1 MHTPYQEPMIAP
13 NPMDIPTMPELMVE
27 SSSSC
32 SSNGSA
38 ASSTLITPPETVALV
53 TSKYNKNSVV
63 ACKGVDGSTP
73 ANHSATYIAV
83 SERAIHKTSN
93 TSASRPHTLR
103 RRNAVLDVRTAT
115 ALRPLG
121 PNFIALPIQRRLP
134 RNRGCLDLQQLGAAQ
149 PLCEDKDDIRWTQ
162 VSSVSAEPS
171 WTVDFDDLPPAPPLR
186 RTFQYNGLAEKA
198 AVNILGSN
206 PSESAFSVAASVYR
220 QLPRNAG
227 CLNLQQ
233 LESISRKVMSRKLS
247 TEGVVSLS
255 RTLHA
260 RRTMF
265 TSNPTSL
272 SLSLCCSPLESYACS
287 SAAWA
292 DDLADLPPCPLMRR
306 SHGAFNLHSASPDA
320 AACTQQ
326 PLVSFRLTLSHD
338 GSSYSRPDDRSTDYF
353 AGVLI
358 APALVA
364 VPNCAPLVILVSILS
379 FLWLLIIAACCLCS
393 IL

>member
-13 NPMDIPTMPELMVE
+13 NPMDIPKMPELVVE
-27 SSSSC
+27 SSDSC
-32 SSNGSA
+32 SSHGST
-38 ASSTLITPPETVALV
+38 ASSTLITPPETSALV
-53 TSKYNKNSVV
+53 ISKHTKIFVV
-63 ACKGVDGSTP
+63 ACDGVNGSTP
-73 ANHSATYIAV
+73 ASDSAAYV
-83 SERAIHKTSN
+83 VVPKRAIHKTN
-93 TSASRPHTLR
+93 NAGASRPHTLR

-162 VSSVSAEPS
+162 ASSVSAEPS

-206 PSESAFSVAASVYR
+206 PSESAFSVAAS
-220 QLPRNAG
+220 
-227 CLNLQQ
+227 
-233 LESISRKVMSRKLS
+233 SISRKVMSRKLS

-260 RRTMF
+260 RRTMC
-265 TSNPTSL
+265 TPNPTFL
-272 SLSLCCSPLESYACS
+272 SLSLCCSPIESYTCS
-287 SAAWA
+287 SASWA

-326 PLVSFRLTLSHD
+326 PLVSFRLTRSHD

-379 FLWLLIIAACCLCS
+379 FLWLIIIAACCLCN

>member
-1 MHTPYQEPMIAP
+1 MHTPHQEPMIAP
-13 NPMDIPTMPELMVE
+13 NPIDIHAVPELVVE
-27 SSSSC
+27 SSESY

-38 ASSTLITPPETVALV
+38 ASSTLITPPETAALV
-53 TSKYNKNSVV
+53 ISRHTKIFVV
-63 ACKGVDGSTP
+63 ACDGVNGSTP
-73 ANHSATYIAV
+73 ASDPAAYIV
-83 SERAIHKTSN
+83 VPKRAIHKTN
-93 TSASRPHTLR
+93 NAGASRPHTLR
-103 RRNAVLDVRTAT
+103 RRNAMLDVRTAT

-149 PLCEDKDDIRWTQ
+149 PLAKTRNALIMMQDDIRWTQ

-171 WTVDFDDLPPAPPLR
+171 WT
-186 RTFQYNGLAEKA
+186 RTFQYNGLAEEA

-206 PSESAFSVAASVYR
+206 PSESAFSVAASKR
-220 QLPRNAG
+220 GLSQ
-227 CLNLQQ
+227 LQQ

-255 RTLHA
+255 RTLHP
-260 RRTMF
+260 RRTI
-265 TSNPTSL
+265 
-272 SLSLCCSPLESYACS
+272 LCCSPIESYTCS
-287 SAAWA
+287 SASWA

-326 PLVSFRLTLSHD
+326 PLVSFRLTRSHD

-379 FLWLLIIAACCLCS
+379 FLWLIIIAACCLCN